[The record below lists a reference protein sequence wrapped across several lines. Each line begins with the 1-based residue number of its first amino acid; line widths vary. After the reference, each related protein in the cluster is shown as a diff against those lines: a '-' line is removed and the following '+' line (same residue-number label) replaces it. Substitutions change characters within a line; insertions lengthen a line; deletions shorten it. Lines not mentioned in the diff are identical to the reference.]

1 MCLMEK
7 AEPQD
12 FSLQNLRSDSHAF
25 SQNSLGGPHSEG
37 GRIYRSGLPTEQ
49 PAAFGFPFRET
60 AGF

>member
-25 SQNSLGGPHSEG
+25 SQNSLAGHILKGGGS
-37 GRIYRSGLPTEQ
+37 TER
-49 PAAFGFPFRET
+49 PAAFVFPFRET